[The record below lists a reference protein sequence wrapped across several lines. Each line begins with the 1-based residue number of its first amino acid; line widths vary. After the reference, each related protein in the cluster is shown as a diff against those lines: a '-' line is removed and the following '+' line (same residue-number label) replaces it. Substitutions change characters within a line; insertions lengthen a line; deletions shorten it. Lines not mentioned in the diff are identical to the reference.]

1 MANLGLIPTHDCV
14 QRICGALPEGC
25 EVELIWMDDVYH
37 KIPRGTRGKVV
48 RVDAIG
54 TIFVHWEN
62 GSGLGVVWNSDIVRN
77 MQTGVVSNAFWSDGN
92 PPKNCKK

>member
-1 MANLGLIPTHDCV
+1 MANLGLIPTRDCV
-14 QRICGALPEGC
+14 QRICEAFPEGS

-77 MQTGVVSNAFWSDGN
+77 VQTGVASNTHWDDGN
-92 PPKNCKK
+92 PPKNL

>member
-1 MANLGLIPTHDCV
+1 MANLGLISTHDCV
-14 QRICGALPEGC
+14 QRICEAFPEGC

>member
-14 QRICGALPEGC
+14 QRICEAFPEGS

-92 PPKNCKK
+92 PPKKL

>member
-14 QRICGALPEGC
+14 QRICEAFPEGC

-77 MQTGVVSNAFWSDGN
+77 VQTGVASNTLWDDGN
-92 PPKNCKK
+92 PPKNL

>member
-1 MANLGLIPTHDCV
+1 MENLGLIPTHDCV
-14 QRICGALPEGC
+14 QRICEAFPEGC

-37 KIPRGTRGKVV
+37 KIPRGTRGKVA

-77 MQTGVVSNAFWSDGN
+77 VQTGVVSNTLWYDGN
-92 PPKNCKK
+92 PPKNL

>member
-1 MANLGLIPTHDCV
+1 MENLGLIPTHDCV
-14 QRICGALPEGC
+14 QRICEAFPEGC

-37 KIPRGTRGKVV
+37 KIPRGTRGKVA

-77 MQTGVVSNAFWSDGN
+77 VQTGVVSNTL
-92 PPKNCKK
+92 

>member
-1 MANLGLIPTHDCV
+1 MENLGLIPTHDCV
-14 QRICGALPEGC
+14 QRICEAFPEGC

>member
-1 MANLGLIPTHDCV
+1 MENLGLIPTHDCV
-14 QRICGALPEGC
+14 QRICEAFPEGC

-37 KIPRGTRGKVV
+37 KIPRGTRGKVA

-77 MQTGVVSNAFWSDGN
+77 VQTGVVSNTLWDDGN
-92 PPKNCKK
+92 PPKNL

>member
-1 MANLGLIPTHDCV
+1 MANLGLIPTRDCV
-14 QRICGALPEGC
+14 QRICEAFPEGC

-37 KIPRGTRGKVV
+37 KIPRGTRGKVA

-77 MQTGVVSNAFWSDGN
+77 VQTGVVSNTLGDDGN
-92 PPKNCKK
+92 PPKNL